1 MGKRQTRIFQAD
13 VLPKAAELTGREANV
28 VLANHTTMHGVI
40 LAVNAEN
47 LQIRDMRLKKHTVQM
62 SQVAEVTLDLRTEW

>member
-13 VLPKAAELTGREANV
+13 IMPKAAELTGREANV

-40 LAVNAEN
+40 LAVTAEN
-47 LQIRDMRLKKHTVQM
+47 LQIRDMRLKKHAVPM
-62 SQVAEVTLDLRTEW
+62 SQVAEIVIDQRTEW